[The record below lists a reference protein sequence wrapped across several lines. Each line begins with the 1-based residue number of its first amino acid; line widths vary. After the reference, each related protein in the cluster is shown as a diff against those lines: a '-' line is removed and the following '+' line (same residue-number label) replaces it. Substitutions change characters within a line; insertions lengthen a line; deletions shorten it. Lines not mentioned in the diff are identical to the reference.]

1 MFRSKMTGNMAAKSA
16 SLNKMTGK
24 MAVKS
29 ASYST
34 LTGKMAVT
42 SASYSKTTGKMAA
55 KSASYIRSKGIVAAT
70 SASVMLESG
79 NVEKVLVFEGK
90 ARILRPSDAYA
101 RLRVGGLGR
110 DKGRGKPSL
119 WLRGLEDWRIGG
131 LKGLVY

>member
-1 MFRSKMTGNMAAKSA
+1 MFRSKMTGKMAAKSA
-16 SLNKMTGK
+16 SFSKMTGKMAAKSASYSTLTSK

-29 ASYST
+29 ASYS
-34 LTGKMAVT
+34 KI
-42 SASYSKTTGKMAA
+42 TGKMAA

-90 ARILRPSDAYA
+90 AKILPPSDASA
-101 RLRVGGLGR
+101 HSGSGGLGR

-119 WLRGLEDWRIGG
+119 WLRGLENWRIGG